1 MREIKFRGKCSQS
14 KRWVYGWL
22 LTNKLGTYIVT
33 EENPHECTQNHYIE
47 IDEYCRVVPETVG
60 QYTGLKDK
68 TGREIYEGDIVTGR
82 DALSEGFSFT
92 GFVDH
97 ENGSFVIKSAIVT
110 HYRWLDYILETIGN
124 LHDNPD
130 LLEVTE

>member
-1 MREIKFRGKCSQS
+1 MREIKFRGK
-14 KRWVYGWL
+14 RIDNGEWVYGYVI
-22 LTNKLGTYIVT
+22 NF
-33 EENPHECTQNHYIE
+33 PQTQETLIGYFYAKN
-47 IDEYCRVVPETVG
+47 DNFLVDPATVG
-60 QYTGLKDK
+60 QYTGIKDK
-68 TGREIYEGDIVTGR
+68 KGVEIYEGDIVTGR

-124 LHDNPD
+124 LHDSPD

>member
-1 MREIKFRGKCSQS
+1 MREIKFRGK
-14 KRWVYGWL
+14 RIDNGEWVHGGIYVDEKQVGI
-22 LTNKLGTYIVT
+22 LTT
-33 EENPHECTQNHYIE
+33 EIIGASAV
-47 IDEYCRVVPETVG
+47 IDEVDPATVG
-60 QYTGLKDK
+60 QYTGIKDK
-68 TGREIYEGDIVTGR
+68 KGVEIYEGDIVTGR

-124 LHDNPD
+124 LHDSPD
-130 LLEVTE
+130 ILEVKE